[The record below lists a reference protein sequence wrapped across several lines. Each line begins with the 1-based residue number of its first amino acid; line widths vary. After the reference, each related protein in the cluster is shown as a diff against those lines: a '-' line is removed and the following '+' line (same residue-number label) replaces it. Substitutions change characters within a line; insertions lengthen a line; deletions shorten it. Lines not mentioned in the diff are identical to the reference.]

1 MTKKGS
7 HRMAYDVH
15 LVLIR
20 RSFLQNFNISRR
32 DFNYMVTLIR
42 SFHLL
47 GLDKLWYMQQY
58 ALYLRKQQHFPD
70 AGGSPTPLSG
80 AL

>member
-1 MTKKGS
+1 
-7 HRMAYDVH
+7 
-15 LVLIR
+15 
-20 RSFLQNFNISRR
+20 
-32 DFNYMVTLIR
+32 MVTLIR